1 MSECLTELLHHPVAH
16 TNVVSFSAVVAH
28 ASNMARYAFYCTRHM
43 CLEMLVLMRRIIYLS
58 LLVSS
63 VSSNM
68 GECLMELLHHPVA
81 HANVVVF
88 LRRGV
93 TCQKHDQIRYVL
105 H

>member
-1 MSECLTELLHHPVAH
+1 
-16 TNVVSFSAVVAH
+16 
-28 ASNMARYAFYCTRHM
+28 
-43 CLEMLVLMRRIIYLS
+43 VLMRRIIYLS

-81 HANVVVF
+81 HVNIVVF
-88 LRRGV
+88 LRRGG
-93 TCQKHDQIRYVL
+93 TCQKHGQIRYVL